1 MLEND
6 IIQFQWPTK
15 LLSSHF
21 VLQKLKVTFL
31 PQVFCFVKTV
41 CQRTLPEKL
50 LGSNSNWRI
59 FFRNLQRYFML
70 RRSEFLT
77 LQMMTKG
84 IKPSHCTWMFKRNTR
99 PQHVSRSFSDWQL
112 KTLESLILWIIS
124 ELILPL
130 VKACFYVTESAMHRS
145 RVFYYRRDTWTAI
158 ETLAKDVCFG
168 KDFIQ
173 VKKDVVEDAI
183 EKKIALGCAKIRF
196 IPKANKIRPIIN
208 LRRPVVKPG
217 GRKCASTNV
226 RLQRL
231 FSVLKFLQKQDS
243 GLLGST
249 VGDLDEVRQKLR
261 GFLERIKDCEPGNLY
276 FVASDIE
283 RCFDTIPHDQLIT
296 VVKNAM
302 KDDEYLVRKFCTTS
316 YITHKKIVKPR
327 RRIASDDRDYKFFPD
342 FLKVHLQSKE
352 CKVSNA
358 IVTDSVYYAHEE
370 KEDLVALLKKHIK
383 ESYVQ
388 IGDKY
393 YHHVRGMLKY
403 LDFKIANALILSCT
417 KSAP

>member
-1 MLEND
+1 MLG
-6 IIQFQWPTK
+6 K
-15 LLSSHF
+15 
-21 VLQKLKVTFL
+21 
-31 PQVFCFVKTV
+31 
-41 CQRTLPEKL
+41 
-50 LGSNSNWRI
+50 
-59 FFRNLQRYFML
+59 
-70 RRSEFLT
+70 SEFLT
-77 LQMMTKG
+77 LQMMMKG
-84 IKPSHCTWMFKRNTR
+84 IKSSHCTWMFKSNTR
-99 PQHVSRSFSDWQL
+99 PQHVSKSFSDWQV

-124 ELILPL
+124 AFVIPL

-168 KDFIQ
+168 KDFIL

-183 EKKIALGCAKIRF
+183 ERNIALGCAKIRF

-208 LRRPVVKPG
+208 LRRPVVKSG

-231 FSVLKFLQKQDS
+231 FSVLKFLQKQDP
-243 GLLGST
+243 GLFGST

-261 GFLERIKDCEPGNLY
+261 GFLEKIKDREPRNLF

-283 RCFDTIPHDQLIT
+283 RCFDTIPHDQLIN
-296 VVKNAM
+296 VVQNAM
-302 KDDEYLVRKFCTTS
+302 QNHEYLVRKFCTTS
-316 YITHKKIVKPR
+316 YITHKKIVRPR
-327 RRIASDDRDYKFFPD
+327 RRVASDDKDFEFFPD
-342 FLKVHLQSKE
+342 FLKMYLQSKE

-370 KEDLVALLKKHIK
+370 KDDLVSLLKKHIK

-393 YHHVRGMLKY
+393 YHHIRGMLKHS
-403 LDFKIANALILSCT
+403 DSIANSFVLS
-417 KSAP
+417 SNPY